1 LITGLINMAL
11 LGKQKAAMLLMSL
24 DTLTAVE
31 LLKGLDAEE
40 IQEIAIEL
48 ARIDASKQKDLK
60 EQARIAREFCNT
72 LQREEDQ
79 KFSVRAFI
87 NEMLINVL
95 GKDKAEQIQTEVRKA
110 TEQKDLFVDIRQAST
125 DELVLALE
133 SEHPQTIAVVLSELP
148 PKKSQEV
155 LSLMNE
161 QTRLKAVCKM
171 TSPELMSSGVR
182 QRMAATIT
190 QRLKSFKGETLV
202 QRPEQTLRKLAIVL
216 NGMEKEMRDPMLAE
230 IAKNDEE
237 TAAMI
242 RRLMITWEDIPS
254 VADRS
259 LQEALRSVDSSKLAI
274 ALYGADEEIAQK
286 IRANISERALAM
298 LDEEMS
304 LMQEPLEKEVL
315 EAREEVVRPLREA
328 NEEGTLRVKGR

>member
-1 LITGLINMAL
+1 MAL
-11 LGKQKAAMLLMSL
+11 TGKQKAAMLLMSL

-40 IQEIAIEL
+40 IQGIAIEL
-48 ARIDASKQKDLK
+48 ARIDALKQMDIK
-60 EQARIAREFCNT
+60 EQARIAREFCNS
-72 LQREEDQ
+72 LQREQNQ
-79 KFSVRAFI
+79 KFSVRSFL

-95 GKDKAEQIQTEVRKA
+95 DKEKAEQVQAEVKKA
-110 TEQKDLFVDIRQAST
+110 TEQKDIFLDIRLAST
-125 DELVLALE
+125 DELVLALDG
-133 SEHPQTIAVVLSELP
+133 EHPQTIAVVLSELA

-155 LSLMNE
+155 LSLLNE
-161 QTRLKAVCKM
+161 EARLRAVCKM
-171 TSPELMSSGVR
+171 TNPELMSSRVK
-182 QRMAATIT
+182 QQMVSTIT

-202 QRPEQTLRKLAIVL
+202 ERPEQTLRKLAIVL
-216 NGMEKEMRDPMLAE
+216 SGLEKDMRDPMLAE

-259 LQEALRSVDSSKLAI
+259 LQESLRSVNSGKLAL
-274 ALYGADEEIAQK
+274 ALFGADEEIAQK
-286 IRANISERALAM
+286 IRSNISERALAM
-298 LDEEMS
+298 LDEEIS

-315 EAREEVVRPLREA
+315 EAREEVVRPLRDA